1 MAAKFYYFGFGSNL
15 LAKRLHL
22 QNPTAVRIGPGKL
35 ENFRLDFNLT
45 TDRWYGACA
54 TIVPNKGEYVW
65 GAIWELDESDMEH
78 LDNQEGV
85 HQGIYTP
92 ITVSVYCPTLDS
104 NIECRAYHLCE
115 QPDTN
120 LNTLPINEIPSD
132 RLPSATYLKSLV
144 KGAMESD
151 IPYEYIDWLM
161 HIPHNGNIAERFEL
175 ELELDGIELYNL
187 VKEEI

>member
-1 MAAKFYYFGFGSNL
+1 MAAKFYYFGFGSNML
-15 LAKRLHL
+15 SKRLHL

-35 ENFRLDFNLT
+35 ENFRLDFNLF

-54 TIVPNKGEYVW
+54 TIVANKGEHVW
-65 GAIWELDESDMEH
+65 GAIWELDESDKEH

-92 ITVSVYCPTLDS
+92 ITVSVYCPPLDTMV
-104 NIECRAYHLCE
+104 ECRAYQLVE

-120 LNTLPINEIPSD
+120 LHSLSTNEIPQD
-132 RLPSATYLKSLV
+132 RLASSTYLKSLV
-144 KGAMESD
+144 KGAIESE
-151 IPYEYIDWLM
+151 IPFEYVDWLM
-161 HIPHNGNIAERFEL
+161 HIPHNGNTAERFEF

-187 VKEEI
+187 VEEKM